1 MRMSLVPLLLVL
13 SPALGLAAPG
23 QCAMPDGPGVKDPA
37 RIPAGAVPPAPE
49 LSTAAAQAPA
59 GEPTRLPV
67 LSASEIDQAPVLK
80 HIADSGAELRD
91 IGTGHGIRSVVA
103 VRGNQF
109 IILQLA
115 PDGQAVVAGLAADLT
130 VEQLKRAVGDRVTA
144 LGTTHGLAGYFVRN
158 GQEFQVLYATP
169 DGERLIPGVMWDS
182 TGRNVTRDQVTPI
195 AGTIPTVEI
204 ANDGGG
210 ADRDPAK
217 APPLASTGSALAVA
231 RETVFGVYGDS
242 SAPRLWMFIDPKC
255 PFSIQAMARL
265 QPLVEAKKVQL
276 AVIPLAVIDYE
287 NQGESTKSA
296 LAMLAK
302 APTDMVAAW
311 RSGDLNGAPDPSAEL
326 KLRANMAA
334 AGAVGVRGTPTLLW
348 QKPDGT
354 EGRVDGLP
362 ADIIAVISSIGV
374 ER

>member
-1 MRMSLVPLLLVL
+1 
-13 SPALGLAAPG
+13 
-23 QCAMPDGPGVKDPA
+23 MPDGLSGTDVPA
-37 RIPAGAVPPAPE
+37 AIPAGAVPPAPE
-49 LSTAAAQAPA
+49 TPTAAVPAAATAGTAPASA
-59 GEPTRLPV
+59 GEPNRLPA
-67 LSASEIDQAPVLK
+67 LSASEIDQTPALK

-91 IGTGHGIRSVVA
+91 IETGHGIHSVVA
-103 VRGNQF
+103 VHGDQF
-109 IILQLA
+109 IILQVT
-115 PDGQAVVAGLAADLT
+115 PDGQAVVAGLAADLS
-130 VEQLKRAVGDRVTA
+130 VEQLKRAAGDRVAA
-144 LGTTHGLAGYFVRN
+144 LGTAHGLAGYFVRN
-158 GQEFQVLYATP
+158 GREFQVLYATP
-169 DGERLIPGVMWDS
+169 DGERLIPGVMWDA

-204 ANDGGG
+204 ANDGGA
-210 ADRDPAK
+210 ADRVPVPPPAR
-217 APPLASTGSALAVA
+217 PSTGSALAVA
-231 RETVFGVYGDS
+231 HQTVFGSYGDP

-276 AVIPLAVIDYE
+276 SVIPLAVIDYE

-296 LAMLAK
+296 LAMLTK

-311 RSGDLNGAPDPSAEL
+311 RAGDLSGAPDPAADL
-326 KLRANMAA
+326 KLRTNMAA
-334 AGAVGVRGTPTLLW
+334 AGVVGVRGTPTLLW

-362 ADIIAVISSIGV
+362 ADINAVISSIGA